1 MKDKREMD
9 VEMVMVFYIILMD
22 FVMKVNLNRDTE
34 MDMVF

>member
-9 VEMVMVFYIILMD
+9 VEMAMVFYIILMD